1 MHSVPK
7 IVAFSEIVRKRT
19 EILAALAEEPVII
32 SQDDEAVGVLV
43 APQQWDALLEKL
55 ADLSDAIAIMQDEL
69 AAARG
74 EETFEDLSQSTLENW
89 LGASRE
95 TVPSYL
101 KWRGGA
107 VPADSARMAQD

>member
-1 MHSVPK
+1 MTKQWVCLLHHS
-7 IVAFSEIVRKRT
+7 S
-19 EILAALAEEPVII
+19 
-32 SQDDEAVGVLV
+32 G
-43 APQQWDALLEKL
+43 ALLEKL

-95 TVPSYL
+95 TVPS
-101 KWRGGA
+101 
-107 VPADSARMAQD
+107 